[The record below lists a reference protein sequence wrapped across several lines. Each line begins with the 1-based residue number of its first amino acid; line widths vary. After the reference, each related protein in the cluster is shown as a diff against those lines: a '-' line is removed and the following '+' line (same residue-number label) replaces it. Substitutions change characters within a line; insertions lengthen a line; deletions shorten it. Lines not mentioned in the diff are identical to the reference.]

1 MAVKD
6 WFVDVL
12 QHYYIIISGIS
23 DSVHKKAF
31 NLVRLGYSSISVED
45 FSLFVGLSTS
55 DAKQGITW
63 TW

>member
-1 MAVKD
+1 M
-6 WFVDVL
+6 DVL
-12 QHYYIIISGIS
+12 QHYYIIISVIS